1 MHSNLWSMYLALPHA
16 LLRWSR
22 SKELFSW
29 SNELEEQLLRELNE
43 WPQATDLIFGHAKD
57 VPSSSQGK
65 SKHEWYAELE
75 YELFNEDLHLSWVWR
90 QDPSIP
96 DRHRKLE
103 QSKMRGKISNQYIP
117 RSRPIIPFG
126 SSISN
131 IFKTRKTWQKQI
143 MQKQVSFSLESEQAI
158 SFITIPVP
166 NPTHNSPAYHTL
178 RVPWDA
184 GAGGSFIDSSL
195 TFYFYTSFTEKRW
208 PSCPRMKKSIGGGRL
223 DWLAGGDGWR
233 IEGNK
238 GQRCVGGD

>member
-1 MHSNLWSMYLALPHA
+1 MHSNLW
-16 LLRWSR
+16 
-22 SKELFSW
+22 KLFSW

-131 IFKTRKTWQKQI
+131 IFKTRKTWQKTNHA
-143 MQKQVSFSLESEQAI
+143 KT
-158 SFITIPVP
+158 SFILAWVRASYLLY
-166 NPTHNSPAYHTL
+166 HNSGTKPNSQFTSLPYPARPLGRRCRWLLHRLLPDFLFLHVFHKKKMTL
-178 RVPWDA
+178 L
-184 GAGGSFIDSSL
+184 SQNE
-195 TFYFYTSFTEKRW
+195 EKHWWRPIGLIGRGRW
-208 PSCPRMKKSIGGGRL
+208 LKN
-223 DWLAGGDGWR
+223 WR
-233 IEGNK
+233 
-238 GQRCVGGD
+238 